1 MLRVGSDDADVA
13 LWLQDMAHARAES
26 VRRWRACERIS
37 LSDILLRCDPST
49 SFLWRKRINMEIG
62 IATMCESL
70 RAGRDACVLPII
82 RKIVSYGDM
91 NERALEVGFG
101 VSDHVQALD
110 TLAMT
115 AEPRQVPRIL
125 STVADFLA
133 EMAGNKGG
141 LRSGPAHNPDWDD
154 AMAEI
159 RAGHIKEAVQAMAT
173 LRQSWLNSPE
183 RMVRAA
189 RHYEAAAR
197 VLVSEVIYQ
206 CARRFRRTAAPP
218 VGTWV
223 RASCPIRA
231 DLAGGWTDTPPI
243 TYELEGGGVCVN
255 VAINLEGG

>member
-1 MLRVGSDDADVA
+1 
-13 LWLQDMAHARAES
+13 
-26 VRRWRACERIS
+26 
-37 LSDILLRCDPST
+37 
-49 SFLWRKRINMEIG
+49 
-62 IATMCESL
+62 
-70 RAGRDACVLPII
+70 
-82 RKIVSYGDM
+82 
-91 NERALEVGFG
+91 
-101 VSDHVQALD
+101 
-110 TLAMT
+110 MT

-141 LRSGPAHNPDWDD
+141 LRSGPAHNPDWDG
-154 AMAEI
+154 AMAEM
-159 RAGHIKEAVQAMAT
+159 RAGHIKEAVQEMAA

-255 VAINLEGG
+255 VAINLEGGCGGAGSRRADAGGGERAATEGPGAGAAAARGHRVLADGVEESAGY